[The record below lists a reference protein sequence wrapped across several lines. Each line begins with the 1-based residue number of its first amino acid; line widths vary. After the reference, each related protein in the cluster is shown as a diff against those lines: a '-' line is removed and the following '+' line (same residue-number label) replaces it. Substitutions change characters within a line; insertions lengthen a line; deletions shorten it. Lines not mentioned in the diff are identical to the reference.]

1 MTMAE
6 IHTPKSYLPA
16 EEREALMQDDD
27 MELVYLAESREA
39 RRAGD
44 GEAAWA
50 WLSLVDLP
58 PTALK
63 MLKTWNGSQFIR
75 DRGFRTAR
83 ADAAYGADWL
93 DRP

>member
-1 MTMAE
+1 M
-6 IHTPKSYLPA
+6 PA
-16 EEREALMQDDD
+16 EEREALLKEGEGD

-44 GEAAWA
+44 GETAWA
-50 WLSLVDLP
+50 WLTLIELP

-63 MLKTWNGSQFIR
+63 MLKTWNGPQFIR
-75 DRGFRTAR
+75 DHGFRTTR
-83 ADAAYGADWL
+83 ADATYGMDWL